1 MRVRRGR
8 SGAPLHHARRA
19 LHSADVNSVTESFG
33 WPLQDPGWTSKILVQ
48 GLITIIPI
56 IGWIATLGWFA
67 ITMDNYRAGRKELA
81 PYGFHLERGIWLF
94 LVYFIYSLVFSLPG
108 IILGAAASS
117 SNSDSLAAIG
127 NLINFVLRL
136 ALYFVTPAII
146 LFAYRQ
152 GFAGGFDFAGI
163 WQMSMSN
170 TGNTVVAALLIF
182 VANLIGGVGFLL
194 CCVGIIFTLPYS
206 VAVVAG
212 IETWY
217 EKVMG
222 SPSPAPPPAPA

>member
-1 MRVRRGR
+1 M
-8 SGAPLHHARRA
+8 
-19 LHSADVNSVTESFG
+19 NSVTDSFG

-67 ITMDNYRAGRKELA
+67 ITVDNYRAGRKELA

-94 LVYFIYSLVFSLPG
+94 LVYFLYSLVFSIPG
-108 IILGAAASS
+108 IILGVAAGSAD
-117 SNSDSLAAIG
+117 NSALAALG

-136 ALYFVTPAII
+136 GLYFLTPAII
-146 LFAYRQ
+146 LLTYRN
-152 GFAGGFDFAGI
+152 GISGGFDFSGI
-163 WQMSMSN
+163 WRMSMSN
-170 TGNTVVAALLIF
+170 TGNTVVAALMIF
-182 VANLIGGVGFLL
+182 VANLIGGVGVIL
-194 CCVGIIFTLPYS
+194 CCVGLIFTLPYS

-212 IETWY
+212 VVTWY

-222 SPSPAPPPAPA
+222 SPSLAPPTQPA

>member
-1 MRVRRGR
+1 
-8 SGAPLHHARRA
+8 
-19 LHSADVNSVTESFG
+19 VNSITDSFG

-67 ITMDNYRAGRKELA
+67 ITVDNYRAGRKELA

-108 IILGAAASS
+108 IVLGAAAGSAD
-117 SNSDSLAAIG
+117 NNALAALG

-136 ALYFVTPAII
+136 ALYFLTPAII
-146 LFAYRQ
+146 LMTYRNRIS
-152 GFAGGFDFAGI
+152 GGFDFSGI
-163 WQMSMSN
+163 WQLSMSN
-170 TGNTVVAALLIF
+170 TGNTVVAALMIF
-182 VANLIGGVGFLL
+182 VANLIGGVGIIL

-212 IETWY
+212 IVAWY

-222 SPSPAPPPAPA
+222 SPSPLPPAQPA